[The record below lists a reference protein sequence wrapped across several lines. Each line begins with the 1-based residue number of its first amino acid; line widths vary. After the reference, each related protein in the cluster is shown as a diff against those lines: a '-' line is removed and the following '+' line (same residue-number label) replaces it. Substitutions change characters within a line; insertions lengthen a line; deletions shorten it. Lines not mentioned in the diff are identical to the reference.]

1 MLNQSNCTVAA
12 LNITVKD
19 VFKSIYRIEKSVE
32 ESVSGQKGEKFAVS
46 SVLVGKVDR
55 WVENKTELS
64 EVVNESFE
72 SSHNKSLVHDL
83 SESIAEG
90 SWFWETSFHAGI
102 SLIGSHESVKSYMKN
117 NVRLRTSLT
126 MLSWRNPQKQGYL
139 TAPRVS
145 SYLDVIKIT

>member
-32 ESVSGQKGEKFAVS
+32 ESVSRQKGEKFAVS

-64 EVVNESFE
+64 KVVDESLE

-90 SWFWETSFHAGI
+90 SWF
-102 SLIGSHESVKSYMKN
+102 
-117 NVRLRTSLT
+117 
-126 MLSWRNPQKQGYL
+126 
-139 TAPRVS
+139 
-145 SYLDVIKIT
+145 